1 MEEENKVSQEQ
12 LVQEKAQDDGVVK
25 VDLRNF
31 KQEENGLQSENNEET
46 GVRMPSGD
54 VQLSD
59 DADASANQ
67 PESSDAGE
75 VREVSSEEEGLQN
88 PDQDGSEPAS
98 EVRVLEEVTEEETEE
113 PVSENVEE
121 EPEPVKVE
129 DEKVNI
135 NLPENIEKLVE
146 FMNETGGSL
155 EDYVQLNRDVDALD
169 DRQLILEYYRSTKPH
184 LNNEEINFLIEDSY
198 SFDEQLD
205 DERDI
210 RRRKLLYKEEVQNA
224 KKYLNE
230 RKSKYYDEIKA
241 GSRLTPEQQKA
252 VDFFNRY
259 EKENKESSQLAEKQA
274 SVFVKK
280 TDAVFN
286 DKFKGFEYSVGEKK
300 YRFNVKDASKVKE
313 TQSDLSNFTRKFLD
327 KDMTIGDAKGYH
339 KALFTAMNADAV
351 AEHFYQQG
359 RADAMKESSAR
370 AKNVNMDPRGQ
381 HEQTTQVGGMRVRAV
396 SGDDS
401 GRLRIKIGK

>member
-12 LVQEKAQDDGVVK
+12 LVQDKAQDDGVVK

-31 KQEENGLQSENNEET
+31 KQEEENAVQSENNEEA
-46 GVRMPSGD
+46 GMRVPSGD
-54 VQLSD
+54 MRLPTD
-59 DADASANQ
+59 GDAAADQ
-67 PESSDAGE
+67 PESEEPDQVRSSD
-75 VREVSSEEEGLQN
+75 EEEPLR
-88 PDQDGSEPAS
+88 DDGEPAS
-98 EVRVLEEVTEEETEE
+98 EVRVLEEVVDEEEPEE
-113 PVSENVEE
+113 TVSENVEV
-121 EPEPVKVE
+121 EPEPTETKE
-129 DEKVNI
+129 EKVNI
-135 NLPENIEKLVE
+135 DLPENVEKLVE
-146 FMNETGGSL
+146 FMNETGGTL
-155 EDYVQLNRDVDALD
+155 EDYVELNKDIDALD
-169 DRQLILEYYRSTKPH
+169 ERQLVAEYYRSTKPH
-184 LNNEEINFLIEDSY
+184 LNAEEIDFLIDDSY
-198 SFDEQLD
+198 SFDESMD
-205 DERDI
+205 DDREIKRK
-210 RRRKLLYKEEVQNA
+210 KLLYKEEVQTA
-224 KKYLNE
+224 KSYLNE

-252 VDFFNRY
+252 VEFFNRY
-259 EKENKESSQLAEKQA
+259 NKENEESSRLAERQA
-274 SVFVKK
+274 NVFVQK
-280 TDAVFN
+280 TDALFN

-313 TQSDLSNFTRKFLD
+313 TQSDLGNFTRKFLD

-381 HEQTTQVGGMRVRAV
+381 HEPTTQVGGMKVRAI

-401 GRLRIKIGK
+401 GKLRIKIGK

>member
-12 LVQEKAQDDGVVK
+12 LVQEKTQDDGVVK

-31 KQEENGLQSENNEET
+31 KKQEDGVQSESNEET
-46 GVRMPSGD
+46 GVRVPSGD
-54 VQLSD
+54 VQLSEN
-59 DADASANQ
+59 ADASADQ
-67 PESSDAGE
+67 SESSEPSE
-75 VREVSSEEEGLQN
+75 VRSSDEEEPLR
-88 PDQDGSEPAS
+88 DDGEPAV
-98 EVRVLEEVTEEETEE
+98 EVRVLEEIVDEEEPEE
-113 PVSENVEE
+113 TISENVEE
-121 EPEPVKVE
+121 EPETASVE
-129 DEKVNI
+129 DEKVDI
-135 NLPENIEKLVE
+135 NLPENIDKLVK

-155 EDYVQLNRDVDALD
+155 EDYVHLNRDVDALD
-169 DRQLILEYYRSTKPH
+169 DRQLIVEYYKSTKPH

-198 SFDEQLD
+198 YFDEQLD

-210 RRRKLLYKEEVQNA
+210 RRRKLLYKEEVQTA
-224 KKYLNE
+224 KNYLND

-241 GSRLTPEQQKA
+241 ESRLTPDQKKA

-259 EKENKESSQLAEKQA
+259 EKENKESSQLAERQA
-274 SVFVKK
+274 NVFVSK
-280 TDAVFN
+280 TDALFN

-313 TQSDLSNFTRKFLD
+313 TQSDLGNFTRKFLD

-359 RADAMKESSAR
+359 KADAIKESSAR

-381 HEQTTQVGGMRVRAV
+381 HEQTTQVGGMKVRAV

>member
-46 GVRMPSGD
+46 GVRVPSGD

-75 VREVSSEEEGLQN
+75 VREVSSEEEPLR
-88 PDQDGSEPAS
+88 DDGEPAS
-98 EVRVLEEVTEEETEE
+98 EVRVLEEV
-113 PVSENVEE
+113 VDEE
-121 EPEPVKVE
+121 EPEETVSESVE
-129 DEKVNI
+129 VEPEPTETQEEKVNI
-135 NLPENIEKLVE
+135 NLPENVEKLVE
-146 FMNETGGSL
+146 FMNETGGTL
-155 EDYVQLNRDVDALD
+155 EDYVELNKDIDALD
-169 DRQLILEYYRSTKPH
+169 ERQLVAEYYRSTKPH
-184 LNNEEINFLIEDSY
+184 LNAEEIDFLIDDSY
-198 SFDEQLD
+198 SFDESMD
-205 DERDI
+205 DDREIKRK
-210 RRRKLLYKEEVQNA
+210 KLLYKEEVQTA
-224 KKYLNE
+224 KSYLND

-252 VDFFNRY
+252 VEFFNRY
-259 EKENKESSQLAEKQA
+259 NKENEESSRLAERQA
-274 SVFVKK
+274 NVFVQK
-280 TDAVFN
+280 TDALFN

-313 TQSDLSNFTRKFLD
+313 TQSDLGNFTRKFLD

-381 HEQTTQVGGMRVRAV
+381 HEPTTQVGGLKVRAI